1 MILPDPVLRQ
11 PGWRKSMKFF
21 ATLTIV
27 GLAVSSLFAALATAQ
42 TQPRYTV
49 VDLGV
54 FGSGDNSS
62 ANGINNRGW
71 VVGSSNR
78 APGGPQVAFFWYGLT
93 PFGAYP
99 LISLGTLG
107 GPGSAASGL
116 NSLGEPVVTSSTVQ
130 ADPNGESFCPGL
142 APKTQCLGAVWRR
155 GKLSAL
161 PTLPGGNNAKA
172 WWINDRGE
180 VVGFSENGIR
190 DETCAPGTPSQV
202 LRFEAV
208 VWDRSGAIHEL
219 SPFAGDTVSFAWMIN
234 SKGQAVGGSGSCSNT
249 SIPAQNP
256 AAARAVLWDSDGT
269 PIDLGHLEGVPPGVY
284 NLATSINER
293 GEVVG
298 FAQASDGTQH
308 GFLWTPQTGMQDLG
322 GFPGAVNGTGPPC
335 CNTINNQGEIVGLSL
350 DANFNETAL
359 IWQNPGWVDLNTL
372 IPADSPW
379 YLEAAQ
385 SVNDAGEIT
394 GFATLKSACSGGAG
408 AMAWVNNQG
417 DCPVIHAFVA
427 IPR

>member
-1 MILPDPVLRQ
+1 
-11 PGWRKSMKFF
+11 MKFF

-62 ANGINNRGW
+62 GNGINNRGW
-71 VVGSSNR
+71 VAGSSNR

-172 WWINDRGE
+172 WWINDQGE

-190 DETCAPGTPSQV
+190 DETPAS
-202 LRFEAV
+202 
-208 VWDRSGAIHEL
+208 
-219 SPFAGDTVSFAWMIN
+219 
-234 SKGQAVGGSGSCSNT
+234 T
-249 SIPAQNP
+249 S
-256 AAARAVLWDSDGT
+256 
-269 PIDLGHLEGVPPGVY
+269 
-284 NLATSINER
+284 
-293 GEVVG
+293 
-298 FAQASDGTQH
+298 
-308 GFLWTPQTGMQDLG
+308 
-322 GFPGAVNGTGPPC
+322 
-335 CNTINNQGEIVGLSL
+335 
-350 DANFNETAL
+350 AL
-359 IWQNPGWVDLNTL
+359 
-372 IPADSPW
+372 
-379 YLEAAQ
+379 
-385 SVNDAGEIT
+385 
-394 GFATLKSACSGGAG
+394 
-408 AMAWVNNQG
+408 
-417 DCPVIHAFVA
+417 
-427 IPR
+427 

>member
-1 MILPDPVLRQ
+1 M
-11 PGWRKSMKFF
+11 
-21 ATLTIV
+21 
-27 GLAVSSLFAALATAQ
+27 
-42 TQPRYTV
+42 
-49 VDLGV
+49 
-54 FGSGDNSS
+54 
-62 ANGINNRGW
+62 
-71 VVGSSNR
+71 
-78 APGGPQVAFFWYGLT
+78 
-93 PFGAYP
+93 
-99 LISLGTLG
+99 
-107 GPGSAASGL
+107 
-116 NSLGEPVVTSSTVQ
+116 NSLGEPVVTSSTDQ

-256 AAARAVLWDSDGT
+256 AAARAVLWDSDGA

-335 CNTINNQGEIVGLSL
+335 CNTINNQGEIVGISL

-359 IWQNPGWVDLNTL
+359 LWQNPGWVDLNTL

-379 YLEAAQ
+379 YLESAD
-385 SVNDAGEIT
+385 SLNDLGEIT